1 MKARRSRL
9 DGSLQT
15 ADGRRQ
21 TAVNQ
26 EAGAPEVEII
36 EGEVATGEVVTGE
49 IVPEPEPLDP
59 HALGLELPDDH
70 DAALQ
75 VLLSALAESRD
86 EATRYLDDLRR
97 VAADFDNFRKRALRD
112 QGAIVER
119 ASERVVQSLLPVLD
133 SLDAAMA
140 IEPETETERK
150 LLDGVKGTFNLL
162 LDTLAKEG
170 LAPIEALAMDFDPTV
185 HEAVAAP
192 GGGESDLVVT
202 QELRR
207 GYMLG
212 NRVLRPSLVVVDH
225 G

>member
-1 MKARRSRL
+1 MRARRSRL

-21 TAVNQ
+21 TAVTE
-26 EAGAPEVEII
+26 EASPPEVETI
-36 EGEVATGEVVTGE
+36 EGEVVTGE
-49 IVPEPEPLDP
+49 IVPEPEPIDP
-59 HALGLELPDDH
+59 HVLGLELPDDH
-70 DAALQ
+70 DAARQL
-75 VLLSALAESRD
+75 LLSALAESRD
-86 EATRYLDDLRR
+86 EASRYLDDLRR

-162 LDTLAKEG
+162 LDTLGKEG
-170 LAPIEALAMDFDPTV
+170 LAPIEALGMDFDPTV

-192 GGGESDLVVT
+192 GGGESDLAVT

-212 NRVLRPSLVVVDH
+212 NRVLRPTLVVVDQ

>member
-1 MKARRSRL
+1 M
-9 DGSLQT
+9 
-15 ADGRRQ
+15 ADGGRRDDG
-21 TAVNQ
+21 VNE
-26 EAGAPEVEII
+26 EASAPEVEII
-36 EGEVATGEVVTGE
+36 EGEVVTGE

-59 HALGLELPDDH
+59 HVLGLEFPEDPEE
-70 DAALQ
+70 ARQ

-86 EATRYLDDLRR
+86 EAGRYLDDLRR

-162 LDTLAKEG
+162 LDTLGKEG
-170 LAPIEALAMDFDPTV
+170 LVPIEALGMDFDPTV

-212 NRVLRPSLVVVDH
+212 
-225 G
+225 

>member
-1 MKARRSRL
+1 MIDESAIP
-9 DGSLQT
+9 
-15 ADGRRQ
+15 
-21 TAVNQ
+21 
-26 EAGAPEVEII
+26 EPEVV
-36 EGEVATGEVVTGE
+36 EGEVVEAEP
-49 IVPEPEPLDP
+49 VPEAEPLDP
-59 HALGLELPDDH
+59 HALGLELPEDPE
-70 DAALQ
+70 AARQ
-75 VLLSALAESRD
+75 VMLSALSESRD

-119 ASERVVQSLLPVLD
+119 ASERVVHSLLPVLD

-150 LLDGVKGTFNLL
+150 MLDGVKGTFNLL
-162 LDTLAKEG
+162 LDTLGKEG
-170 LAPIEALAMDFDPTV
+170 LVPIEALATDFDPTV

-192 GGGESDLVVT
+192 GGGEGDLVVT

>member
-1 MKARRSRL
+1 M
-9 DGSLQT
+9 
-15 ADGRRQ
+15 
-21 TAVNQ
+21 NQ
-26 EAGAPEVEII
+26 EASASEVEII
-36 EGEVATGEVVTGE
+36 EGDASTGEVVMGE
-49 IVPEPEPLDP
+49 IVSEPEPLDP
-59 HALGLELPDDH
+59 HALGLELPEDPEE
-70 DAALQ
+70 ACQ
-75 VLLSALAESRD
+75 VILSALSESRD

-150 LLDGVKGTFNLL
+150 MLDGVKGTFNLL
-162 LDTLAKEG
+162 LDTIGKEG
-170 LAPIEALAMDFDPTV
+170 LVPIEALGADFDPTV

-192 GGGESDLVVT
+192 GGGEGDLIVT

-212 NRVLRPSLVVVDH
+212 TGCCGPHWS
-225 G
+225 

>member
-1 MKARRSRL
+1 M
-9 DGSLQT
+9 T
-15 ADGRRQ
+15 ADGGRR
-21 TAVNQ
+21 TTVNE
-26 EAGAPEVEII
+26 EASAPEVEII
-36 EGEVATGEVVTGE
+36 EGEVVTGE
-49 IVPEPEPLDP
+49 IVPEPETLDP
-59 HALGLELPDDH
+59 HVLGLEFPEDPEEAH
-70 DAALQ
+70 Q

-86 EATRYLDDLRR
+86 EAGRYLDDLRR

-162 LDTLAKEG
+162 LDTLGKEG
-170 LAPIEALAMDFDPTV
+170 LVPIEALGMDFDPTV

-207 GYMLG
+207 GYTLG
-212 NRVLRPSLVVVDH
+212 SRVLRPSLVVVDH